1 MGEQEMIDI
10 SSPDEEA
17 EWRRVE
23 DEDKKRRE
31 AERRRKE
38 ADRLVDLREEMAMG
52 DEGCPNS

>member
-1 MGEQEMIDI
+1 MGEQEMTDI

-17 EWRRVE
+17 EWQRIE
-23 DEDKKRRE
+23 SEEKRRE

-52 DEGCPNS
+52 DEGCPNG